1 MSELM
6 TSYTIE
12 PLMLTDLYALVLR
25 HSTDHG
31 PLLHALITTNHARAI
46 WSMAFPGSFQHAV
59 YHCCVSNDVKLLRL
73 LVSRAPPYKIAHV
86 NWTRMCA
93 VCPLISNKETITSA
107 TTAFILNWKP
117 IMQLM
122 GIEKIRTTM
131 LICGPVL
138 SAIRFINVQ
147 IHVHRNAIKAQR
159 KRRNT
164 TMRNMR
170 MRICIHRRVKTK

>member
-1 MSELM
+1 M
-6 TSYTIE
+6 TYDPIE
-12 PLMLTDLYALVLR
+12 PSMLTDLYALMLR

-59 YHCCVSNDVKLLRL
+59 YHCCLYNDVKLLRL
-73 LVSRAPPYKIAHV
+73 LVSRAPTYSVARV
-86 NWTRMCA
+86 NWARMCA
-93 VCPLISNKETITSA
+93 VCPLRSTEETIRSA
-107 TTAFILNWKP
+107 TTAFILNWTP
-117 IMQLM
+117 IMRLM

-131 LICGPVL
+131 LICGPVP
-138 SAIRFINVQ
+138 SAIGFINTQ